1 MCTMLLQHSG
11 HKDYGFYNQKG
22 LEKVQKDERVFLVEN
37 IDSGN
42 ITSYNVQLYS

>member
-1 MCTMLLQHSG
+1 M
-11 HKDYGFYNQKG
+11 GFTIKKG

-42 ITSYNVQLYS
+42 ITSYNVQLFS